1 VERREVRDGVRPSV
15 REGRGD
21 AVGVADVDG
30 VDRRPCRNPL
40 APSPRQVIEH
50 RDSMPGGNKTVTKM
64 ASDEA
69 GAAGDEHVGRRQ
81 SGASISTRMICDEA
95 LRTD

>member
-1 VERREVRDGVRPSV
+1 
-15 REGRGD
+15 
-21 AVGVADVDG
+21 
-30 VDRRPCRNPL
+30 
-40 APSPRQVIEH
+40 
-50 RDSMPGGNKTVTKM
+50 MPGGNKTVTKM